1 METTT
6 GKPALLLLPN
16 LLGDHRHHQPFLPSS
31 VDKAVLSLDGLI
43 AESEKGG
50 RRFLS
55 RFETKLPVLQ
65 IPIALY
71 NEHTPD
77 DHIDFLLEPVKQ
89 GQRWGFVSDAGI
101 PCIADP
107 GAKLVRRA
115 RQIGVPVQA
124 FVGPSSIILSLMLS
138 GLPAQRFTFN
148 GYLGSQPEKR
158 TQQIL
163 QLEKTSKVEKLTQIF
178 IETPY
183 RNGHMLESLLSTLSN
198 DTVLCVAW
206 DLTLPTQG
214 VVCQAISVWKK
225 MALPNLDKKNA
236 IFLFYADGDL

>member
-1 METTT
+1 METQT

-16 LLGDHRHHQPFLPSS
+16 LLGEHRHHQPFLPSS

-50 RRFLS
+50 RRYLS
-55 RFETKLPVLQ
+55 RFETKRPVLE

-77 DHIDFLLEPVKQ
+77 DDLDFLLEPIKQ
-89 GQRWGFVSDAGI
+89 GQRWGLVSDAGI

-107 GAKLVRRA
+107 GAKLVWRA
-115 RQIGVPVQA
+115 RQTGVPVQA
-124 FVGPSSIILSLMLS
+124 FVGPSSLILSLMLS

-148 GYLGSQPEKR
+148 GYLAAEPEKR
-158 TQQIL
+158 KKQIV
-163 QLEKTSKVEKLTQIF
+163 QLEQTSQTEDLTQIF

-183 RNGHMLESLLSTLSN
+183 RNRHMLETLLSALS
-198 DTVLCVAW
+198 DKTVLCVAW
-206 DLTLPTQG
+206 DLTLSTQG
-214 VVCQAISVWKK
+214 VVCQPISVWKK
-225 MALPNLDKKNA
+225 TPLPNLDKKNA
-236 IFLFYADGDL
+236 IFLFHAE